1 MVRAGANGVFV
12 KSLLPKPRVR
22 RSSDSSSGVIADTQ
36 IAFSDNVND
45 TTFIYNAF
53 EGNDS
58 IPSEPAQSTYIPI
71 FNLAD
76 KILPKYTEN

>member
-45 TTFIYNAF
+45 TTFIDNAF
-53 EGNDS
+53 EGNEAFHQNQLKVHINPSS
-58 IPSEPAQSTYIPI
+58 I
-71 FNLAD
+71 
-76 KILPKYTEN
+76 